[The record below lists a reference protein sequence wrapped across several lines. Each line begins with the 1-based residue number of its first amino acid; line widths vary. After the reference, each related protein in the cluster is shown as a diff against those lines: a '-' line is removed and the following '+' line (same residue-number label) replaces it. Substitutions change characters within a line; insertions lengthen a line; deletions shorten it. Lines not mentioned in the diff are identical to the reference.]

1 MGDARLGL
9 GVVCVQGQRSLPPH
23 PCNSRRS
30 PAKIAQVLSVEVFWS
45 SQFVVAIGG
54 DKFCKV
60 DKECEADLVIV
71 GSLDID
77 TAELRLISSR
87 QDLDSGG
94 KVFLYFLPTYS
105 PPTRYNKPPY

>member
-1 MGDARLGL
+1 MRRTWRREGGSAGWWIEGVEGRGVGDARLGL

-54 DKFCKV
+54 DKSVKWTRN
-60 DKECEADLVIV
+60 A
-71 GSLDID
+71 
-77 TAELRLISSR
+77 RL
-87 QDLDSGG
+87 
-94 KVFLYFLPTYS
+94 TW
-105 PPTRYNKPPY
+105 